1 MDPLSGAPPTSAP
14 AAATGGPSWGP
25 VRTVVRLVCRVFDA
39 LEARWEAPA
48 TQRALGAALVAA
60 FLAAV
65 VAIELQR
72 RGLLPAELPV
82 RLPASHFGAVGIVF
96 TLLLLVEVLGL
107 VFALAR
113 SVADAVGKQFELLSL
128 ILLRKAF
135 LEVAGFGEPIEWAV
149 VERSVLP
156 IVVDLGGALAV
167 FVLTGAYYRVQRHV
181 SITAG
186 AEDQQ
191 RFVSAKKVIAV
202 ALLVTFVVTGVHAS
216 LAALGGGHPNF
227 FETFYTV
234 LIFSDILIV
243 LVSLAFTTEYRVVFR
258 NSGFAAAT
266 VLVRLSLTAPPYYN
280 VLLAV
285 GAAAFILALSLVY
298 NALGGYGPGAPGDAH
313 TAV

>member
-1 MDPLSGAPPTSAP
+1 MEPPSEVRTTSAP
-14 AAATGGPSWGP
+14 ALVPRRSWGP
-25 VRTVVRLVCRVFDA
+25 LRSVVRFVCRLYDA
-39 LEARWEAPA
+39 MEARWEAPA
-48 TQRALGAALVAA
+48 TQRAIGAALVVT

-65 VAIELQR
+65 AAIELQR
-72 RGLLPAELPV
+72 RALLPAGLPV
-82 RLPASHFGAVGIVF
+82 RLPTSHFGAVGIVF
-96 TLLLLVEVLGL
+96 TLLLVVEVIGL

-135 LEVAGFGEPIEWAV
+135 LEIANFGEPIEWTL
-149 VERSVLP
+149 VERSILP
-156 IVVDLGGALAV
+156 IVADLGGALAV

-202 ALLVTFVVTGVHAS
+202 ALLLTFVVSAVHAS
-216 LAALGGGHPNF
+216 RVALGGGHPAF

-266 VLVRLSLTAPPYYN
+266 VLVRLGLTAPPYYN

-285 GAAAFILALSLVY
+285 GAAAFILGLSVVY
-298 NALGGYGPGAPGDAH
+298 NAMEGRGVMGDA
-313 TAV
+313 